1 MGSCFLFSLNKVMKN
16 LQATSVYDPSLNQMF
31 SVENPFGD
39 LFWFHKR
46 HFPFL
51 TAQFSVWNKLTA
63 IQGLISSSMAEI
75 SSSVALLFRL
85 TAAVTVTDAPQGFQ
99 TRITSAALSHN
110 FFLSGG
116 LSVFIRLIND

>member
-1 MGSCFLFSLNKVMKN
+1 MKSLQKN
-16 LQATSVYDPSLNQMF
+16 SVYDTSLNYMF

-51 TAQFSVWNKLTA
+51 TTKFSVWNKLTA

-75 SSSVALLFRL
+75 SSSVALHFRL
-85 TAAVTVTDAPQGFQ
+85 TAAVTVTDTPQRFQ
-99 TRITSAALSHN
+99 TRITSAALSHS
-110 FFLSGG
+110 FTLSGRV
-116 LSVFIRLIND
+116 SVFIRLIND